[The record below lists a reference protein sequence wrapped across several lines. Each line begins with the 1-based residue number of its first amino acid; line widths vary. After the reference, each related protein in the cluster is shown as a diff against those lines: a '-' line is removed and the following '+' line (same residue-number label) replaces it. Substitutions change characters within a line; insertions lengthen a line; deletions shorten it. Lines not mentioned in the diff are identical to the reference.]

1 MMAGSTSFLMDLIR
15 YVMQVFSPA
24 VGVWH
29 ATQLIASM
37 VTMTDG
43 YQAIKDITS
52 QSIVDSKKT
61 SVKVYACRS
70 WSSSIG
76 NSQLVMKVYD
86 LNYLSLEDVNRI
98 LLHARIIISFRFK
111 YIQRVV
117 DYFLV
122 LNRKLLQ
129 Y

>member
-1 MMAGSTSFLMDLIR
+1 
-15 YVMQVFSPA
+15 
-24 VGVWH
+24 
-29 ATQLIASM
+29 
-37 VTMTDG
+37 MTDG

-52 QSIVDSKKT
+52 QSIVDSKQT

-70 WSSSIG
+70 RSSSIG
-76 NSQLVMKVYD
+76 NSQLVMNVYD
-86 LNYLSLEDVNRI
+86 LNFLSLEDVNRI

-117 DYFLV
+117 DYFFV
-122 LNRKLLQ
+122 LNRKFLQ